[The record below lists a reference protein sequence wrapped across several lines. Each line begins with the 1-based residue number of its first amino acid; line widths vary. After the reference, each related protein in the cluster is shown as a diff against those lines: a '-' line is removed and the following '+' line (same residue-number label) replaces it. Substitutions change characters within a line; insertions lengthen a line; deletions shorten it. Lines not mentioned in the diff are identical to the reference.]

1 MIQPALTG
9 IAGTV
14 VEGISTNPLHAACEL
29 KVLKAHE
36 GWSEISFQVNEFT
49 ANITG
54 HLHGGILYAMVDVG
68 CFMAMAS
75 LLEPGRH
82 GVTADIQVSVLR
94 PAVKGETVIVRGRAD
109 RIGRTLANL
118 RAEAYAVGATGER
131 LIGTGT
137 VVKSLLDL
145 AKLTAR

>member
-1 MIQPALTG
+1 MSQPDLSG
-9 IAGTV
+9 IAPDV
-14 VEGISTNPLHAACEL
+14 IDAIQANPLHKACEL
-29 KVLKAHE
+29 EVLRAS
-36 GWSEISFQVNEFT
+36 GGTSEVRFRVNDFT

-54 HLHGGILYAMVDVG
+54 HLHGGILYAMIDVG

-75 LLEPGRH
+75 LLAPGRH

-94 PAVKGETVIVRGRAD
+94 PAVKGETVLVRGKAD

-118 RAEAYAVGATGER
+118 RAEAYAVGNEGER

-137 VVKSLLDL
+137 LIKALVDRE
-145 AKLTAR
+145 KLG